1 MDSINMCWHPLPQS
15 GKSLKFAF
23 QSLNQHI
30 YLEQIMK
37 KTVNI
42 SDAPKPIAP
51 YSQAILS
58 GNTLYVS
65 GQIAIDPYS
74 GKLVDGGAMEQTK
87 RVMEN
92 IRAIL
97 NEEGMDFS
105 NIVKCSI
112 FMSDMNIYKD
122 VNEVYGSYFKVDPP
136 AREAMAVKGLPM
148 GVDVEISCIA
158 NR

>member
-1 MDSINMCWHPLPQS
+1 
-15 GKSLKFAF
+15 
-23 QSLNQHI
+23 
-30 YLEQIMK
+30 MK

-51 YSQAILS
+51 YSQAVMA
-58 GNTLYVS
+58 GDTLYVS

-74 GKLVDGGAMEQTK
+74 GKLVEGGAAEQTR

-97 NEEGMDFS
+97 NEEDMDFS

-112 FMSDMNIYKD
+112 FMSDMAIYKD
-122 VNEVYGSYFKVDPP
+122 VNEIYGTYFKFDPP
-136 AREAMAVKGLPM
+136 AREAIAAKGLPM
-148 GVDVEISCIA
+148 NVDVEISCIA
-158 NR
+158 VR